1 MCYELSEKYIDTF
14 STDML
19 KIIYCK
25 RGCDLGGYMV
35 KKFSD
40 QIDQLKKNFEAVSGT
55 QSIPFSE
62 LFNNQFLAECSSFT
76 SLKDMFNKSGFSVET
91 KEDFAAIPD
100 QAWEDFITQNTSYSS
115 WKEMQVDAGRK
126 HIKKMLNKGM

>member
-1 MCYELSEKYIDTF
+1 
-14 STDML
+14 
-19 KIIYCK
+19 
-25 RGCDLGGYMV
+25 MV